1 MNIKNKA
8 NLTFQSPTTTY
19 RNYDYG
25 IMSESYHLERSHDK
39 LN

>member
-19 RNYDYG
+19 RNYGDEELG
-25 IMSESYHLERSHDK
+25 LCPSLIT
-39 LN
+39 